1 VDRSSRVVVRC
12 GHSSCRQTIH
22 SVSQLWKE
30 DTVKKALSIVAAF
43 VVFIAMG
50 MSANAQD
57 QPNRALVEELLNQ
70 VNMKETLEKTSEM
83 LKQMV
88 VAQIQKFQP
97 PADNPAAQA
106 RLTSFMEKVMDLVTN
121 EMSWDKVKDEY
132 IALYAETFTEQE
144 LQDIIAF
151 YKTPSGQ
158 ALIKKQPE
166 VMKRSM
172 QMSQKMMGQLMPRI
186 QAMTNE
192 LKENLLTQPPP
203 KTEEK

>member
-1 VDRSSRVVVRC
+1 M
-12 GHSSCRQTIH
+12 
-22 SVSQLWKE
+22 
-30 DTVKKALSIVAAF
+30 KKALSIVAAF

-50 MSANAQD
+50 MSANAQG

-70 VNMKETLEKTSEM
+70 VNMKETIEKTSGM

-97 PADNPAAQA
+97 PTDNPAAQA
-106 RLTSFMEKVMDLVTN
+106 RLTSFMENVMDLVTN
-121 EMSWDKVKDEY
+121 EMSWDKVKEEY
-132 IALYAETFTEQE
+132 ITLYAETFTEQE
-144 LQDIIAF
+144 LKDIIAF

-172 QMSQKMMGQLMPRI
+172 QLSQKMMGQLMPRI